1 MHLRHLRLTAPP
13 ADYAAQ
19 AETLLSAAR
28 AGEPWALD
36 LFHHHHPRFLDEKV
50 PWLPKRLTHD
60 ELRAAPLTEA
70 DAQLTLARWYDFA
83 DWPALETHVAAVRQA
98 DSSVARFESAV
109 DAVVD
114 GDLDALQAL
123 ITVDPSVVHARSS
136 RVTHFDPPVHRATL
150 LHYVA
155 ANGVENYRQRTPAN
169 AVEVARVLLRA
180 GADPDALADLYGGQC
195 TTMSLLV
202 SSDHPARA
210 GVQAAL
216 VDTLVDFG
224 ASVEPLGDG
233 SWTSPLLT
241 ALTFGFLDT
250 AEALVRRGARV
261 DTLSAAAGLNRAND
275 VLRLMPGANADDRH
289 RALALAAQL
298 GHVDI
303 VRRLLDEGEDPNRYN
318 PKAAHAHTTPLHQ
331 AIWRGHAEVVRLL
344 VERGARLDIR
354 DTIYQGTP
362 LGWAMYGK
370 REDIASYLRS
380 HGAEP

>member
-1 MHLRHLRLTAPP
+1 M
-13 ADYAAQ
+13 
-19 AETLLSAAR
+19 
-28 AGEPWALD
+28 
-36 LFHHHHPRFLDEKV
+36 
-50 PWLPKRLTHD
+50 
-60 ELRAAPLTEA
+60 
-70 DAQLTLARWYDFA
+70 
-83 DWPALETHVAAVRQA
+83 
-98 DSSVARFESAV
+98 
-109 DAVVD
+109 
-114 GDLDALQAL
+114 
-123 ITVDPSVVHARSS
+123 
-136 RVTHFDPPVHRATL
+136 THFDPPVHRATL

-169 AVEVARVLLRA
+169 AVDVARTLLRA
-180 GADPDALADLYGGQC
+180 GAGPDALADLYGGQC

-210 GVQAAL
+210 GVQSAL

-241 ALTFGFLDT
+241 ALTFGFRDA

-261 DTLSAAAGLNRAND
+261 DTLPAAAGLNRPD
-275 VLRLMPGANADDRH
+275 EVTRLLPMADADGRH
-289 RALALAAQL
+289 RAMALAAQL

-331 AIWRGHAEVVRLL
+331 AVWQGHTDVVRLL

-354 DTIYQGTP
+354 DTIHQGTP
-362 LGWAMYGK
+362 LGWAVYGK
-370 REDIASYLRS
+370 REEIAAYLRS